1 MNTALFSHSACLYH
15 DTGLGHPESPD
26 RLRAVI
32 GALEAEEFTWLDR
45 REAPPATEEQ
55 LARVHALP
63 YVRWIMARIPRTEA
77 EGLVQLDGDTL
88 VSAGS
93 REAALR
99 AAGGVCAAVDAVMA
113 GEVRNAFCAV
123 RPPGHHAERDRAMG
137 FCVFN
142 NIAVAALHARV
153 VHGVERIAVIDFDV
167 HHGNGTEA
175 MFASDEDLLYIS
187 SHQWP
192 LYPGTGNPRDRGL
205 GNILNLGLRPGSGS
219 AEFRAAMSETAL
231 PLLEAFRPGL
241 VLVSAGFDG
250 HMDDPLAE
258 LDLLDAD
265 YGWITERLLAIAAAS
280 CQGRLVSTLEG
291 GYNLRAL
298 VTSAAAHVRALMAA

>member
-1 MNTALFSHSACLYH
+1 LQDCSQSLLNPQEGARTRYAQIDPDTAMNKSSWSAV
-15 DTGLGHPESPD
+15 
-26 RLRAVI
+26 LRSV
-32 GALEAEEFTWLDR
+32 GATLA
-45 REAPPATEEQ
+45 AT
-55 LARVHALP
+55 
-63 YVRWIMARIPRTEA
+63 
-77 EGLVQLDGDTL
+77 
-88 VSAGS
+88 
-93 REAALR
+93 
-99 AAGGVCAAVDAVMA
+99 DAVMS
-113 GEVRNAFCAV
+113 GDLDNAFCAV

-153 VHGVERIAVIDFDV
+153 VHGVERIAVVDFDV

-250 HMDDPLAE
+250 HADDPLAE
-258 LDLLDAD
+258 LDLLEAD
-265 YGWITERLLAIAAAS
+265 YAWITERLVAVAAAS

-298 VTSAAAHVRALMAA
+298 ATSAAAHVRALMAA

>member
-1 MNTALFSHSACLYH
+1 MFPFLFTESGWPLQYSSVFFNAESHTCA
-15 DTGLGHPESPD
+15 
-26 RLRAVI
+26 RL
-32 GALEAEEFTWLDR
+32 
-45 REAPPATEEQ
+45 
-55 LARVHALP
+55 
-63 YVRWIMARIPRTEA
+63 
-77 EGLVQLDGDTL
+77 
-88 VSAGS
+88 
-93 REAALR
+93 
-99 AAGGVCAAVDAVMA
+99 AAGGVLELGERIAKD
-113 GEVRNAFCAV
+113 EVRSGVAIV

-137 FCVFN
+137 FCLFN

-153 VHGVERIAVIDFDV
+153 VHGVERVAVIDFDV
-167 HHGNGTEA
+167 HHGNGTEG
-175 MFASDEDLLYIS
+175 MSASDEDLLYIS

-265 YGWITERLLAIAAAS
+265 YGWITERLVEVAAAS

-298 VTSAAAHVRALMAA
+298 ATSAAAHVRALMAA

>member
-153 VHGVERIAVIDFDV
+153 VHGVERIAVVDFDV

-250 HMDDPLAE
+250 HADDPLAE
-258 LDLLDAD
+258 LDLLEAD
-265 YGWITERLLAIAAAS
+265 YAWITERLVAVATAS

-298 VTSAAAHVRALMAA
+298 ATSAAAHVRALMAA

>member
-1 MNTALFSHSACLYH
+1 
-15 DTGLGHPESPD
+15 
-26 RLRAVI
+26 
-32 GALEAEEFTWLDR
+32 
-45 REAPPATEEQ
+45 
-55 LARVHALP
+55 
-63 YVRWIMARIPRTEA
+63 
-77 EGLVQLDGDTL
+77 
-88 VSAGS
+88 
-93 REAALR
+93 
-99 AAGGVCAAVDAVMA
+99 VDAVMA

-153 VHGVERIAVIDFDV
+153 VHGVERIAVVDFDV

-192 LYPGTGNPRDRGL
+192 LYPGTGNPKDRGL

-265 YGWITERLLAIAAAS
+265 YGWITERLVEVAAAS

-298 VTSAAAHVRALMAA
+298 ATSAAAHVRALMAA

>member
-153 VHGVERIAVIDFDV
+153 VHGVERIAVVDFDV

-250 HMDDPLAE
+250 HADDPLAE
-258 LDLLDAD
+258 LDLLEAD
-265 YGWITERLLAIAAAS
+265 YAWITERLVAVAAAS

-298 VTSAAAHVRALMAA
+298 ATSAAAHVRALMAA

>member
-137 FCVFN
+137 FCLFN

-153 VHGVERIAVIDFDV
+153 VHGVERIAVVDFDV

-192 LYPGTGNPRDRGL
+192 LYPGTGNPKDRGL

-219 AEFRAAMSETAL
+219 AEFRSAMSETAL

-250 HMDDPLAE
+250 HADDPLAE
-258 LDLLDAD
+258 LDLLEAD
-265 YGWITERLLAIAAAS
+265 YAWITERLVGIAAAS

-298 VTSAAAHVRALMAA
+298 ATSAAAHVRALMAA

>member
-123 RPPGHHAERDRAMG
+123 RPPGHHAARDRAMG

-153 VHGVERIAVIDFDV
+153 VHGVERIAVVDFDV

-250 HMDDPLAE
+250 HADDPLAE
-258 LDLLDAD
+258 LDLLEAD
-265 YGWITERLLAIAAAS
+265 YAWITERLVAVAAAS

-298 VTSAAAHVRALMAA
+298 ATSAAAHVRALMAA